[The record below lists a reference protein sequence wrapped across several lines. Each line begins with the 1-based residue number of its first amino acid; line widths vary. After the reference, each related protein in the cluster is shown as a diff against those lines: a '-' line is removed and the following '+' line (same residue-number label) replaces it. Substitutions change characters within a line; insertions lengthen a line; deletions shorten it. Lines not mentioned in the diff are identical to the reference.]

1 MNDPSLEEGLFF
13 SQIDCGSS
21 EEFCVTWLNDMDI
34 SDNLTSVNDSYYS
47 GNAEVV
53 RESVT
58 TVAVGL
64 ANGISLAVTY
74 NQSIGIPSFQ
84 LNLDPG
90 LSGTMVGLLGNKA
103 GKLVYRNGVP
113 FNLTAASD
121 QEIFDFGNNCELT
134 TIAFHFSKTP
144 FLFILRVCQIFFF
157 SLFSLNNHTHTIF
170 LLPLKQIFFPPRADS

>member
-1 MNDPSLEEGLFF
+1 MNDPSLEGLFF

-21 EEFCVTWLNDMDI
+21 EEFCGTWLNDMDI
-34 SDNLTSVNDSYYS
+34 SDNLTSVNDSYFSDS

-103 GKLVYRNGVP
+103 GKLVYRNGDP

-134 TIAFHFSKTP
+134 RKSPSTFQKL
-144 FLFILRVCQIFFF
+144 FLFSF
-157 SLFSLNNHTHTIF
+157 
-170 LLPLKQIFFPPRADS
+170 